1 MVIELILDTFS
12 IVNNQYVYT
21 MIINNELN
29 IFKSCPCLEWS
40 NSTWQESP
48 EIVKAEPTT
57 RACDRPSLP
66 ADRSPSFRLR
76 FDVISFNLS
85 IFKKYL
91 SFPALR
97 LALGNK
103 ECKSPSLGTLR
114 SLVQTSQPP
123 EHDRIELLIIKREK
137 YIPEVLQ

>member
-12 IVNNQYVYT
+12 SVNNQYKYKMT
-21 MIINNELN
+21 INNELN

-66 ADRSPSFRLR
+66 ADRSPSFRLT
-76 FDVISFNLS
+76 FDVISFNFS
-85 IFKKYL
+85 I
-91 SFPALR
+91 
-97 LALGNK
+97 
-103 ECKSPSLGTLR
+103 
-114 SLVQTSQPP
+114 
-123 EHDRIELLIIKREK
+123 
-137 YIPEVLQ
+137 

>member
-1 MVIELILDTFS
+1 MS
-12 IVNNQYVYT
+12 S
-21 MIINNELN
+21 
-29 IFKSCPCLEWS
+29 IFKTCPCLEWS
-40 NSTWQESP
+40 NPTWQESP

-66 ADRSPSFRLR
+66 ADHSPSFRLR
-76 FDVISFNLS
+76 FDVISFNFG
-85 IFKKYL
+85 IFKKKYL

-114 SLVQTSQPP
+114 SWVQTSQPP
-123 EHDRIELLIIKREK
+123 EHDRIKLFNIKREK